1 MGEFDYNGL
10 TTVIGK
16 AKGYQQ
22 SIDAS
27 ANFMKKFIFNP
38 EEQIVFIGV
47 ADRMKQAL
55 EFKERIEKEVQP
67 KSVIIMDVFPSDNI
81 NIGPGL
87 MTGFFFGTKFSKG
100 LDKE

>member
-27 ANFMKKFIFNP
+27 AKFIKKFIFNP
-38 EEQIVFIGV
+38 EEQIVFIDV

-55 EFKERIEKEVQP
+55 EFKGRIEKEVKP
-67 KSVIIMDVFPSDNI
+67 KSVIIMDVFHADGI
-81 NIGPGL
+81 NEGPGL
-87 MTGFFFGTKFSKG
+87 MLAFSLVQRFLKVLTK
-100 LDKE
+100 